1 MLLCFCCASTLA
13 RAPLGVRARSLVA
26 RPSETLSGVVPYGFN
41 STFWRSQNG
50 LRSATVRLKSWTCI
64 IFSKFFSPSAADDA
78 RASRPWPVV
87 PRRDVARGRDE
98 RASAAA
104 GGGTRRIFEPC
115 SSARARGRRSLARQ
129 PSVAAAVPGVRRK
142 RLALAIPTHPRESG
156 SDRRGARHGFPE
168 LPARAFR
175 HVVRSCRLARRP
187 SVAAVVREE
196 RRKRLAL
203 AIPTHPKDGA
213 CERRSE
219 VRAEERSNETHE
231 AKARITSLKFR
242 TTRPRTT
249 TSSAPTVGRSRRPWG
264 ASEAP
269 RPRDS
274 NALVGRR
281 VRATVGRARGRPSGG
296 RADDGTRSNG

>member
-1 MLLCFCCASTLA
+1 MIDTSRACHAYIACFIHHLHCAYLLLLCFCCASTLS

-98 RASAAA
+98 RAVAAA

-142 RLALAIPTHPRESG
+142 RLALASH
-156 SDRRGARHGFPE
+156 
-168 LPARAFR
+168 
-175 HVVRSCRLARRP
+175 RL
-187 SVAAVVREE
+187 
-196 RRKRLAL
+196 
-203 AIPTHPKDGA
+203 IGMF
-213 CERRSE
+213 
-219 VRAEERSNETHE
+219 HE
-231 AKARITSLKFR
+231 GLQ
-242 TTRPRTT
+242 
-249 TSSAPTVGRSRRPWG
+249 
-264 ASEAP
+264 
-269 RPRDS
+269 
-274 NALVGRR
+274 
-281 VRATVGRARGRPSGG
+281 
-296 RADDGTRSNG
+296 